1 MDFKQL
7 LNKAIDYLKLVY
19 KVAKKYA
26 AVAFYWLK
34 KAFRYV
40 KGLKRQ
46 ELKNYSLNLVSVV
59 LIFTIFLTTLFFGGE
74 NIFKGFDPLGS
85 KKIVDNIRNLEL
97 NMTSIV
103 YAKNEDG
110 KWQEYKRIHGDE
122 NRIWISLKKVPKNL
136 QNAFIAIEDQDFSK
150 HGGVDWKRTFL
161 AVANQFL
168 KFSTVE
174 FGGSTITQQLIK
186 NITADKSKDYS
197 RKIREIIRAL
207 AIENELSKD
216 EILEA
221 YLNTIALGS
230 GINGVQVAANNY
242 FSKDVDELTLAEC
255 ASIAAIT
262 KNPSRYSPAINMEEN
277 TYRRKVVLTAMY
289 EQGFITKDE
298 YIVAYEENV
307 KLDFSQKENLDSE
320 INNYFID
327 TLIQNVITDL
337 AEKYD
342 CDEKIASQMFY
353 NGGFKIYSTVN
364 PEIQSIMEETYSKES
379 RYFYETRR
387 NQDGER
393 ERVQSAMTILD
404 YKGHIV
410 GIMGGAGEKT
420 VNRGL
425 NRAYNVPRQPGS
437 TMKPIG
443 VYAQVIEKNICN
455 YTTTVLDEP
464 IKNYYGYK
472 KPGPREWFGEYMGE
486 VPLNYALRH
495 SMNAVPVRL
504 LDEVGIDNS
513 YKFLTKKLNL
523 KHLVEIDKNSSSLA
537 LGGCHYGIT
546 PTESAAAFAIFGN
559 GGMYY
564 EPTTYYKVVDIGG
577 NVILEPKKGK
587 RAIGEDTATIMNHLL
602 REVVYKEGGT
612 GRSIGGFNYRMK
624 CYAKTGTSSDTKD
637 SWLVGGTPYYIG
649 SVWYGFDHN
658 YRVYNTSAAK
668 SIWRDIMREIHAD
681 LETKQFE
688 DSEDVYRKGEG
699 YYKDG
704 TSPGKILK
712 EEDYLPQEEEEEEN
726 KKEEENE
733 SKPSDP
739 TTSSKPS
746 TSSTISSSSQAS
758 SSTSSENSSL
768 NQPSES
774 VPSDTSSNVSSETSG
789 SSSSTGE
796 SSKAPSSSSTD
807 TSASTP
813 TESTVTSEETPN
825 SSEENSN
832 EVSSSPNELI

>member
-1 MDFKQL
+1 MDFKRL
-7 LNKAIDYLKLVY
+7 LGKDKNYLKLAY
-19 KVAKKYA
+19 KVVHRYVLIALE
-26 AVAFYWLK
+26 WLK
-34 KAFRYV
+34 KALKYV
-40 KGLKRQ
+40 KSLKKQ
-46 ELKNYSLNLVSVV
+46 ELKNYSLNLISVI
-59 LIFTIFLTTLFFGGE
+59 LIFTVFLTTLFSGGS

-85 KKIVDNIRNLEL
+85 KKIVSNIRNLEL
-97 NMTSIV
+97 NMTSIIYV
-103 YAKNEDG
+103 KNEEG
-110 KWQEYKRIHGDE
+110 KWVEHKRVHGDE
-122 NRIWISLKKVPKNL
+122 NRIWISLKKVPKDL
-136 QNAFIAIEDQDFSK
+136 QNAFIAIEDQDFIK

-168 KFSTVE
+168 KFSSVE

-186 NITADKSKDYS
+186 NITADKARDYS

-207 AIENELSKD
+207 AIEAELSKD

-230 GINGVQVAANNY
+230 GINGVQVAANYY

-255 ASIAAIT
+255 AAIAAIT
-262 KNPSRYSPAINMEEN
+262 KNPSRYSPVINMEEN
-277 TYRRKVVLTAMY
+277 IYRRKVVLTQMY
-289 EQGFITKDE
+289 ELGYISREE
-298 YIVAYEENV
+298 YLEAYNEEV
-307 KLDFSQKENLDSE
+307 KLDFSQKEDLDSE
-320 INNYFID
+320 INDYFVD
-327 TLIQNVITDL
+327 TLIENVINDL
-337 AEKYD
+337 AEKYN

-353 NGGFKIYSTVN
+353 NGGFKIYSTMN
-364 PEIQSIMEETYSKES
+364 PKIQSIMEETYSKES

-387 NQDGER
+387 NEEGER

-410 GIMGGAGEKT
+410 GIIGGAGEKT

-443 VYAQVIEKNICN
+443 VYAQIIERDICD
-455 YTTTVLDEP
+455 YTTTVLDQP
-464 IKNYYGYK
+464 IKNYYEYG
-472 KPGPREWFGEYMGE
+472 KPGPREWFGKYMGK

-504 LDEVGIDNS
+504 LDELGIDNS

-523 KHLVEIDKNSSSLA
+523 KHLTKADKNASSLA
-537 LGGCHYGIT
+537 LGGCTYGIT

-564 EPTTYYKVVDIGG
+564 NPTTYYKVVDISG

-612 GRSIGGFNYRMK
+612 GRSIGGYNYRMK

-649 SVWYGFDHN
+649 SVWYGFDYN

-668 SIWRDIMREIHAD
+668 SIWRDIMREIHEG
-681 LETKQFE
+681 LETKEFE

-712 EEDYLPQEEEEEEN
+712 EEDYLPDEEEEEDE
-726 KKEEENE
+726 KKEEEQE
-733 SKPSDP
+733 AESSKPIVSIKPNNPLNP
-739 TTSSKPS
+739 TTSSE
-746 TSSTISSSSQAS
+746 TSSNTLSDNSLVSQPD
-758 SSTSSENSSL
+758 TSE
-768 NQPSES
+768 PSGMT
-774 VPSDTSSNVSSETSG
+774 SDTSSEV
-789 SSSSTGE
+789 
-796 SSKAPSSSSTD
+796 PSLPSTD
-807 TSASTP
+807 ASADTP
-813 TESTVTSEETPN
+813 TESTDTSEDVSTESTN
-825 SSEENSN
+825 TSENTSTESSNTTTEPANTSDQA
-832 EVSSSPNELI
+832 